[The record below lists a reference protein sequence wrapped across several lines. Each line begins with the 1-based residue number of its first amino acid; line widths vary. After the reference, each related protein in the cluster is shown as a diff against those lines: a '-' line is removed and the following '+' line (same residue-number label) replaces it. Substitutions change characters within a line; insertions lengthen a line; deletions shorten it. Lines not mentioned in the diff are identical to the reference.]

1 MIQKNRNKST
11 DKIVLRFKKTMNQ
24 KALIL
29 YICFSSTT
37 KMNFIK
43 KTNILH
49 ISLLFLVFSSCAQDK
64 KKVELSDSELPK
76 STMPKMRPLGKSQN
90 KLTADYIEAKKQE
103 IDSFYKKNWPNNSAN
118 GGFLVAKDG
127 QIIYEKYE
135 GFSNF
140 RAKTLITKSTPIH
153 VASVGKVIT
162 ATAILKLIN
171 AKKIELDQ
179 KVNTIL
185 KDFPYPEVTIKTLL
199 NHRSGMRNYAYFT
212 DRDKTVWNRR
222 DILTNQDILNI
233 MATKN
238 IGLEFKT
245 DTRFSYCNTN
255 YAMLALVIEKITK
268 LPYETAMKQI
278 IFEPLGMKNTYVFN
292 YKRDKDTAVT
302 SYKANKVEI
311 GTDYLDAVYG
321 DKNIYSTPRDLLKF
335 DRARNSPNFLTPE
348 LNAMVYTPYSNERKG
363 TKNYGLG
370 IRMVNWET
378 GQNFY
383 FHNGWWHGNT
393 SSYIT
398 LPKEGVTIIALSN
411 KFTRKTYDIRKLAPL
426 FGDYPFKLKDE

>member
-1 MIQKNRNKST
+1 
-11 DKIVLRFKKTMNQ
+11 
-24 KALIL
+24 
-29 YICFSSTT
+29 
-37 KMNFIK
+37 MNFIK

-49 ISLLFLVFSSCAQDK
+49 ISLLFLVLSSCNKEK
-64 KKVELSDSELPK
+64 KQVELSDGELPK
-76 STMPKMRPLGKSQN
+76 STMPKMKPLQKAET
-90 KLTADYIEAKKQE
+90 KLTAEYINSKKQE
-103 IDSFYKKNWPNNSAN
+103 IESFYNKNWPNNSAN
-118 GGFLVAKDG
+118 GSILVAQNG
-127 QIIYEKYE
+127 QILFEKYD
-135 GFSNF
+135 GYANF
-140 RAKTLITKSTPIH
+140 RDKTLITKSTPLH
-153 VASVGKVIT
+153 LASVSKVIT

-185 KDFPYPEVTIKTLL
+185 KEFPYPDVTIKTLL

-212 DRDKTVWNRR
+212 DRDKTVWDRHN
-222 DILTNQDILNI
+222 ILTNQDILTI

-255 YAMLALVIEKITK
+255 YAMLALIIEKITNQS
-268 LPYETAMKQI
+268 YEDAMKQI

-302 SYKANKVEI
+302 SYKGNKVEI

-335 DRARNSPNFLTPE
+335 DRARNAANFLTPE
-348 LNAMVYTPYSNERKG
+348 LNAMVYKPYSNERKG

-411 KFTRKTYDIRKLAPL
+411 KFTRKTYDVRKLSVL
-426 FGDYPFKLKDE
+426 FGDYPFKLGDE

>member
-1 MIQKNRNKST
+1 
-11 DKIVLRFKKTMNQ
+11 MNQ
-24 KALIL
+24 KTLIL
-29 YICFSSTT
+29 YICLSSTT
-37 KMNFIK
+37 EMNFIK

-49 ISLLFLVFSSCAQDK
+49 ISLLFLVLSSCAQEK
-64 KKVELSDSELPK
+64 KKVELSDGELPK
-76 STMPKMRPLGKSQN
+76 STMPKMKPLTEAED
-90 KLTADYIEAKKQE
+90 KLTPEYITLKKQE
-103 IDSFYKKNWPNNSAN
+103 IDSFYNKNWPNNSAN
-118 GGFLVAKDG
+118 GSFLVAKNG

-135 GFSNF
+135 GFANF
-140 RAKTLITKSTPIH
+140 RDKTLITKSTPLH
-153 VASVGKVIT
+153 LASVSKVIT
-162 ATAILKLIN
+162 AAAVLKLIN

-185 KDFPYPEVTIKTLL
+185 KEFPYPEVTIKTLL

-212 DRDKTVWNRR
+212 DRDKTVWDRHN
-222 DILTNQDILNI
+222 ILTNQDILTI

-255 YAMLALVIEKITK
+255 YAMLALIIEKITK
-268 LPYETAMKQI
+268 LSYEKAMNQI
-278 IFEPLGMKNTYVFN
+278 IFEPLHMKNTYVFD
-292 YKRDKDTAVT
+292 YARDKDSAVT
-302 SYKANKVEI
+302 SYKGNKVEI
-311 GTDYLDAVYG
+311 GKDYLDAVYG

-335 DRARNSPNFLTPE
+335 DRARNSPGFLTPE
-348 LNAMVYTPYSNERKG
+348 LTAMVYKPYSNERKG

-398 LPKEGVTIIALSN
+398 LQKEGVTIIALSN
-411 KFTRKTYDIRKLAPL
+411 KFTRKTYDVRKLAPL

>member
-1 MIQKNRNKST
+1 M
-11 DKIVLRFKKTMNQ
+11 
-24 KALIL
+24 IL
-29 YICFSSTT
+29 YICPSSTT
-37 KMNFIK
+37 EMNFIK

-49 ISLLFLVFSSCAQDK
+49 ISLLFLVLSSCNKEK
-64 KKVELSDSELPK
+64 KQVELSDGELPK
-76 STMPKMRPLGKSQN
+76 STMPKMKPLQKAET
-90 KLTADYIEAKKQE
+90 KLTAEYINSKKQE
-103 IDSFYKKNWPNNSAN
+103 IESFYNKNWPNNSAN
-118 GGFLVAKDG
+118 GSILVAQNG
-127 QIIYEKYE
+127 QILFEKYD
-135 GFSNF
+135 GYANF
-140 RAKTLITKSTPIH
+140 RDKTLITKSTPLH
-153 VASVGKVIT
+153 LASVSKVIT

-185 KDFPYPEVTIKTLL
+185 KEFPYPDITIKTLL

-212 DRDKTVWNRR
+212 DRDKTVWDRHN
-222 DILTNQDILNI
+222 ILTNQDILTI

-245 DTRFSYCNTN
+245 DSRFSYCNTN
-255 YAMLALVIEKITK
+255 YAMLALIIEKITK
-268 LPYETAMKQI
+268 QSYEDAMRQI

-302 SYKANKVEI
+302 SYKGNKVEI

-335 DRARNSPNFLTPE
+335 DRARNAANFLTPD
-348 LNAMVYTPYSNERKG
+348 LNAMVYKPYSNERKG

-370 IRMVNWET
+370 IRMVNWDT

-411 KFTRKTYDIRKLAPL
+411 KFTRKTYDVRKLSVL
-426 FGDYPFKLKDE
+426 FGDYPFKLGDE